1 MVITR
6 VRFSCPG
13 MASETSVS
21 VSCASRIA
29 EAEDANGTP
38 LASVVGYW
46 FAGIP
51 LAGVL
56 IFGLGWGLPGMWV
69 GYTCALAIV
78 ASLLVA
84 RLLRHGR
91 TALVTDPT

>member
-1 MVITR
+1 MITR

-46 FAGIP
+46 FAWYAFHP
-51 LAGVL
+51 E
-56 IFGLGWGLPGMWV
+56 
-69 GYTCALAIV
+69 T
-78 ASLLVA
+78 LVYKA
-84 RLLRHGR
+84 ATRKEA
-91 TALVTDPT
+91 TAER